1 MSDISFLNSILLV
14 TPYLLC
20 LVIFYYFN
28 QDKFFLRKKAHQ
40 KIDIYISFVLITCVL
55 FLTWNSIFYEYLFLG
70 LKVSKEDIL
79 FDDKLIA
86 FLGICLAVVGWLYTT
101 RSQLL
106 TSMKS
111 HSIQTIMNARLS
123 DCYNQKFDRIYVIL
137 KDHKTL
143 SLQHY
148 ETLSTEEKSIV
159 HYILNYYE
167 FIAISIRF
175 NETDEEIIKSMTRS
189 QVIQTYKTFEEVILD
204 LHSQSGTHF
213 ENFIALY
220 NRWNTSEQYQILED
234 QINSLEAA

>member
-1 MSDISFLNSILLV
+1 MPNISFLHSILLV

-55 FLTWNSIFYEYLFLG
+55 FLTWNSTFYEYLFLG

-79 FDDKLIA
+79 FNDKIIA
-86 FLGICLAVVGWLYTT
+86 FLGICLAVVGWLYTI

-106 TSMKS
+106 TNMKS

-123 DCYNQKFDRIYVIL
+123 DCYNQKFDHIYVIL
-137 KDHKTL
+137 KDYETL

-148 ETLSTEEKSIV
+148 ETLSVEEKSIV

-167 FIAISIRF
+167 FIAISLRF
-175 NETDEEIIKSMTRS
+175 NETDEEIIKTMTRS
-189 QVIQTYKTFEEVILD
+189 QVIRTYKTFEEVIID
-204 LHSQSGTHF
+204 LHSQSRTHF
-213 ENFIALY
+213 ENFIALH
-220 NRWNTSEQYQILED
+220 NRWNTSEQSQIRED
-234 QINSLEAA
+234 QIHSFEAA